1 MREEIG
7 FGITIE
13 QRLESC
19 PDSMLLKFA
28 TFGKKVRILVLINY
42 VGPEIGFA
50 IMVGQNLDTFPNFV
64 HTMSTYLSDCCVGSG
79 WAVGC
84 GPLMTNRCP
93 AIVHAQSLSFI
104 CPRLS

>member
-50 IMVGQNLDTFPNFV
+50 IMVGQNLDKLFSNV
-64 HTMSTYLSDCCVGSG
+64 QYLSNV
-79 WAVGC
+79 
-84 GPLMTNRCP
+84 CP
-93 AIVHAQSLSFI
+93 IFVKVLSMSNL
-104 CPRLS
+104 CPIS